1 MTKLVIQIPC
11 LNEEATLP
19 AVFADMPGDIPGVDE
34 IEYLVIDDGCT
45 DATVE
50 VARRLGVRHFVHHT
64 RTMGLGQ
71 SFQDG
76 AMKALEMGADIL
88 VNTDGDN
95 QYPSDRIADLVA
107 PIVHGMAD
115 IVVADRQT
123 HKIDHFSPMK
133 KKLQK
138 IGSRVVNIAASTELP
153 DAASGFRAYSRES
166 LIKLN
171 LVTKFSYCMETIIQ
185 AGNKRLQIV
194 SVPVDTNPKTRE
206 SRLFRSTREHVMKSG
221 VTILRAYI
229 MYRPLMFFASLGA
242 LLFLLGLVPFVRFLV
257 LTAMGEGLGVARH
270 IQSLLVGGV
279 LILSALITFSLG
291 VIADLIRI
299 NRALIEDGLVQQKR
313 QRFAPAG
320 SAEWA
325 QPADAPGHAGRDL
338 GRPAAPVGGAGPA
351 ARGPQPVG

>member
-1 MTKLVIQIPC
+1 MKLVIQVPC
-11 LNEEATLP
+11 LNEAETLP
-19 AVFADMPGDIPGVDE
+19 LVFARMPKEIPGIDQ

-45 DATVE
+45 DDTVE

-64 RTMGLGQ
+64 RNMGLGQ

-76 AMKALEMGADIL
+76 ALKALEMGADIL

-95 QYPSDRIADLVA
+95 QYPSERIADLVA
-107 PIVHGMAD
+107 PIVHKMAD

-123 HKIDHFSPMK
+123 HTIEHFSPVK

-138 IGSRVVNIAASTELP
+138 IGSHVVNIAASTELP

-185 AGNKRLQIV
+185 AGNKRMRIV
-194 SVPVDTNPKTRE
+194 SIPVDTNPKTRE
-206 SRLFRSTREHVMKSG
+206 SRLFRSTPEHVVRSAA
-221 VTILRAYI
+221 TILRAYV
-229 MYRPLMFFASLGA
+229 MYRPLILFFWLGA
-242 LLFLLGLVPFVRFLV
+242 GLFALGLVPFIRFLV
-257 LTAMGEGLGVARH
+257 LTETSGGGVGRH

-279 LILSALITFSLG
+279 LVLAALMAFTLG

-299 NRALIEDGLVQQKR
+299 NRVLIEDGLVQQKR
-313 QRFAPAG
+313 MRFA
-320 SAEWA
+320 
-325 QPADAPGHAGRDL
+325 APDQE
-338 GRPAAPVGGAGPA
+338 APLPI
-351 ARGPQPVG
+351 